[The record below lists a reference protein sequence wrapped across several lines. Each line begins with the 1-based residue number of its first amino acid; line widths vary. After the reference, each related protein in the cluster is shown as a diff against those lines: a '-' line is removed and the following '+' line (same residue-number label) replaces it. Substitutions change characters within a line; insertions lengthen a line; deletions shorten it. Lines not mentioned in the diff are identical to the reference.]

1 MSAIKKLASLRPRDE
16 DDYCH
21 FLRWRISRPLVHR
34 IFLLL
39 FGLSAVYLLLTLPAG
54 LRGRM
59 KGYPVYRYDSAGL
72 RFYKGKAEIRA
83 RSGYTAYV
91 GDVEKG
97 IAKGAGSLYNREGRK
112 VYQGEFDNNRYEGQG
127 TQYWQNGSRQYEGAF
142 ENGMRSG
149 EGILYN
155 ERGSE
160 VFAGRFQSDAPLYE
174 ELVGKKTEELSQ
186 MYQGD
191 RTVYEQPGE
200 MFVFMEDISAI
211 YHAEDGSETLNGDW
225 VSTGVYV
232 LRSDLPSG
240 EEKLEAP
247 EQLEEHFDNL
257 CYEGSTYLA
266 AGEAA
271 SIFCLRQSTGEEIF
285 QDMQEAELVERLED
299 VFEITDYEE
308 DYEIYIRTY
317 EKSGMQYTFFYE
329 EPEGRFYFYY
339 IS

>member
-174 ELVGKKTEELSQ
+174 ELVGKK
-186 MYQGD
+186 
-191 RTVYEQPGE
+191 
-200 MFVFMEDISAI
+200 
-211 YHAEDGSETLNGDW
+211 LNGDW